1 MTRTR
6 LTLDDMKRIELD
18 IMIEIDR
25 VCRENG
31 ISYVLMYGT
40 LLGAHRHGGFIP
52 WDDDIDICMYR
63 DDYERF
69 LEVFPQTQD
78 SGKFDVVN
86 YRNGKGIY
94 PFTKVVDTT
103 TVVYENFVRKDI
115 ATGAWVDVFPLDEVD
130 PENRSLYR
138 RRNRANLWYSFI
150 AADPNV
156 GSSAIVKLAK
166 KTICPLV
173 RNLDP
178 KKYAKLIDDIAQE
191 TEPGSAGCVTEFV
204 GGGDP
209 AYTFPRNFYEPVEL
223 QFEGRT
229 FFGPKSYEKILET
242 IYGDWRTP
250 PAEDDRDIHIFEAFQ
265 L

>member
-103 TVVYENFVRKDI
+103 TVMRI
-115 ATGAWVDVFPLDEVD
+115 
-130 PENRSLYR
+130 S
-138 RRNRANLWYSFI
+138 
-150 AADPNV
+150 
-156 GSSAIVKLAK
+156 
-166 KTICPLV
+166 C
-173 RNLDP
+173 
-178 KKYAKLIDDIAQE
+178 
-191 TEPGSAGCVTEFV
+191 
-204 GGGDP
+204 
-209 AYTFPRNFYEPVEL
+209 
-223 QFEGRT
+223 GRT
-229 FFGPKSYEKILET
+229 L
-242 IYGDWRTP
+242 P
-250 PAEDDRDIHIFEAFQ
+250 PAHGSMSSPWTK
-265 L
+265 

>member
-1 MTRTR
+1 MTKTR
-6 LTLDDMKRIELD
+6 LTLDDMKRIELE
-18 IMIEIDR
+18 IMTEIDR
-25 VCRENG
+25 VCREND

-69 LEVFPQTQD
+69 LEVFPQATNSD
-78 SGKFDVVN
+78 RYDVVN

-115 ATGAWVDVFPLDEVD
+115 ATGVWVDVFPVDEIN

-138 RRNRANLWYSFI
+138 RRDRANLWYSFI
-150 AADPNV
+150 VADPNV

-166 KTICPLV
+166 KIICPLV

-178 KKYAKLIDDIAQE
+178 KKYAKIIDDIAQE
-191 TEPGSAGCVTEFV
+191 TEPGSTGYVTEFV
-204 GGGDP
+204 GEGKL
-209 AYTFPRNFYEPVEL
+209 AYTFPRDFYEPVEL
-223 QFEGRT
+223 KFEDKT
-229 FFGPKSYEKILET
+229 FFGPKGYEKMLET

-250 PAEDDRDIHIFEAFQ
+250 PAEDHRDIHTFEAFQ